1 MNEAKNS
8 SSRMADGDEIERLM
22 CSGQTQH
29 PLHFA
34 ILECAYWNRSQI
46 HCDGLQE
53 KVLSC
58 VTGFEMNVS
67 LGPSRVVLLC
77 CSLVDPNDRE
87 DSRCVSKRLLPQGRF
102 EKRVAHIG

>member
-1 MNEAKNS
+1 
-8 SSRMADGDEIERLM
+8 MADGDEIERPM
-22 CSGQTQH
+22 CLGQSQH
-29 PLHFA
+29 PLYLV
-34 ILECAYWNRSQI
+34 ILERADWNSSQI

-67 LGPSRVVLLC
+67 LSPSRAVLLC
-77 CSLVDPNDRE
+77 RSLVDPNDRE
-87 DSRCVSKRLLPQGRF
+87 DSRCVSNRLLPQGCF